1 MNLPRRTFLKQA
13 FSGTALAVAAG
24 AGLLRPSRALARTWP
39 SWPEASF
46 HQKHL
51 PTLLR
56 ELFGHRPVENGGIH
70 LHAPLEAENGAVV
83 PVVIEAPLRHVE
95 MLALVVDK
103 NPFPLATVVHLTSHA
118 QGFFNVR
125 IKMGKSSVVRA
136 YAATPDRVHTVT
148 RQVKVTIGGCGG

>member
-24 AGLLRPSRALARTWP
+24 AGLLRPTRALATTWP
-39 SWPEASF
+39 TWPQAAF

-51 PTLLR
+51 PVLLR
-56 ELFGHRPVENGGIH
+56 ELFGHRPIVTGGVH

-83 PVVIEAPLRHVE
+83 PMVLESQVPHAQ
-95 MLALVVDK
+95 MLVLVVDK
-103 NPFPLATVVHLTSHA
+103 NPFPLVTKVQLTPDA
-118 QGFFNVR
+118 VGFFNVR
-125 IKMGKSSVVRA
+125 IKMGKSSLVRA
-136 YAATPDRVHTVT
+136 YVATPEKVHTVT